1 VYELTHSALRYSG
14 QFSLKGPKG
23 MTSLKEL
30 LETCL
35 SPVGLVTIL
44 FGSGILVNAF
54 QRQSRMGRRLVWS
67 GVGLYLVFLLT
78 PLAEVLYANLEHPYP
93 PMLHPDAS
101 VRIIVV
107 LSGYGEDFSFLP
119 VTSKLSVETISRMAE
134 GIRLYRE
141 IPGARLIL
149 SGGVVR
155 HQDGPIANL
164 MADFARAM
172 GVPNQDIVVEG
183 LSTTT
188 YENLLEVNKIIG
200 SEPFILVTSSGELRR
215 AGAVARR
222 LGMKP
227 LPAPAAIWAARY
239 YPAGMSWL
247 EWGSKVIEDM
257 GYPTTDRLSYLQ
269 RAHHEYL
276 GYVWYWMLGRV

>member
-1 VYELTHSALRYSG
+1 VC
-14 QFSLKGPKG
+14 QFPLKGLKD

-30 LETCL
+30 PEICF
-35 SPVGLVTIL
+35 SPVGLMTIL
-44 FGSGILVNAF
+44 FASGILVSAF
-54 QRQSRMGRRLVWS
+54 RRESRMGRRLVSS
-67 GVGLYLVFLLT
+67 GAGLYLVFLLT

-93 PMLHPDAS
+93 PMLHADAS
-101 VRIIVV
+101 VRTIVV
-107 LSGYGEDFSFLP
+107 LSGYGEDLPFLP
-119 VTSKLSVETISRMAE
+119 VTSKLTGEMIPRMVE

-155 HQDGPIANL
+155 QQDGPVANL
-164 MADFARAM
+164 MADFARVM

-188 YENLLEVNKIIG
+188 YENLVEVKKIIG
-200 SEPFILVTSSGELRR
+200 SEPFIFVTSSGELRR
-215 AGAVARR
+215 AAAVARR

-247 EWGSKVIEDM
+247 EWGWKVIEDM
-257 GYPTTDRLSYLQ
+257 GYSTIDRLSYLQ

-276 GYVWYWMLGRV
+276 GYVWYWVLGRV